1 MTKGTGSKSGG
12 RGRIIGGL
20 GSPHAPSI
28 AVAFNTGKHETPAW
42 KPLFDGYKPMT
53 AWLEQQKPDL
63 IIIVSNDHANTFF
76 FDKYPTFA
84 LGVAAEH
91 AIADEGWGKWP
102 FPPVPGHSRFA
113 WQLAHSLVDREF
125 DIAVCQEMPLD
136 HGCLTPLSCVF
147 PPDRRWVVPV
157 VPIIVNVIQPPL
169 PSALR
174 CFKLGRA
181 IRKVV
186 EDYDEDLRVVM
197 FGTGGLTHQLNGERY
212 GFTNPDWDQELLD
225 LMEKDPERL
234 ARMTHQELMER
245 GGSEGVEIIMW
256 LVMRGALSPKVR
268 CVHRNYYLPMVTGFA
283 QVIYEDLGGGAA
295 AKQPAVRAAALAG

>member
-1 MTKGTGSKSGG
+1 MTAAKG

-28 AVAFNTGKHETPAW
+28 AVAHNTGKDQTPAW
-42 KPLFDGYKPMT
+42 KPLFDGYRPMT

-125 DIAVCQEMPLD
+125 DIAVCQDMPLD

-147 PPDRRWVVPV
+147 PPGRRWTVPV

-169 PSALR
+169 PSAMR

-181 IRKVV
+181 IREVV
-186 EDYDEDLRVVM
+186 EEYDEDLRVVV

-212 GFTNPDWDQELLD
+212 GFTNPDWDRELLD

-245 GGSEGVEIIMW
+245 GGAEGVEIIMW

-268 CVHRNYYLPMVTGFA
+268 CVHRNYYLPMVTGFG
-283 QVIYEDLGGGAA
+283 QVIYEDLGGAAA
-295 AKQPAVRAAALAG
+295 AKQPAARAAALVG